1 MNSKKQYTIA
11 DVIMDIHDRECI
23 FLKMD
28 TMEIVN
34 PWDY

>member
-11 DVIMDIHDRECI
+11 DVLMDIPDRECI